1 MTEGLCRSVVPS
13 DRLELILVAPWGVL
27 GVAAAL
33 EDTAHTCMGW
43 SYGDYIAEGAM
54 VITLLKTA

>member
-33 EDTAHTCMGW
+33 DDTAHTCMGW
-43 SYGDYIAEGAM
+43 SYGDYIAEDSLAK
-54 VITLLKTA
+54 LLLQCV